1 MKAHS
6 QLLIAARILNT
17 YSDFSACL
25 TLLSSKGEA
34 HLYCRNHQILYVELP
49 DHFPSAW
56 LKQHHSEA
64 PAEGVKDTSGE
75 EKVKA
80 LIPILEKPDLAAA
93 LSEETKNRLRDFLS
107 GELKKCELKP
117 EPLLDSLGLLT
128 LGQMFFECTGDF
140 LRDFPVDELCSS
152 DSMQFQLAPDFQEKS
167 HRIQIG
173 PQEGYL
179 LSRLDQP
186 MKLKEIFSTVPW
198 GEDIVKRGILILW
211 SFGVINSPTL
221 GQLLPKAGLPGARQQ
236 AADQG
241 PSFEQEVHTVN
252 QTYEG
257 LSRKDYY
264 ALLGVSGSS
273 RIPEIKAAYYK
284 LAKQFHPDRFYGV
297 EDPVVREKIDI
308 IFTAINVA
316 YETLKNAR
324 TRQEYDNA
332 PLEKKSIP
340 TATVK
345 SMTESTSNIGPEA
358 LAKMAEDYYRK
369 ALKAHE
375 AGDYVQA
382 AQFLKS
388 ATQISPKVA
397 KFWRQ
402 LGASM
407 ARNPQWRKEAEES
420 FQRAI
425 ELEPKNQE
433 NHLGLGYLYKTS
445 GLKLRARK
453 HFQTV
458 LEMDPYNEIAAREL
472 NELDEGGT
480 PFKPPSPKKTP
491 QKGKLGGLFNKK
503 K

>member
-1 MKAHS
+1 MKAQS

-17 YSDFSACL
+17 YSDFSARL

-34 HLYCRNHQILYVELP
+34 HLYCRNHQILYAELP
-49 DHFPSAW
+49 DGFPSSW
-56 LKQHHSEA
+56 LKLHSEEA
-64 PAEGVKDTSGE
+64 AKAAKSPTGE
-75 EKVKA
+75 EKVNA
-80 LIPILEKPDLAAA
+80 LIPILEKPELAAA
-93 LSEETKNRLRDFLS
+93 LSEETKKKLREFLS

-117 EPLLDSLGLLT
+117 EPLLDSLGIMT

-140 LRDFPVDELCSS
+140 MQDFPVDELITSEGI
-152 DSMQFQLAPDFQEKS
+152 QFQLAPDFQEKS
-167 HRIQIG
+167 RRIQIG

-198 GEDIVKRGILILW
+198 GEEIVKRGILILW
-211 SFGVINSPTL
+211 SFGVIDSAVL
-221 GQLLPKAGLPGARQQ
+221 GQFLPKAGLSGLKQQ
-236 AADQG
+236 MEKG
-241 PSFEQEVHTVN
+241 PSFEQELYTVN
-252 QTYEG
+252 QTYDG

-273 RIPEIKAAYYK
+273 RLPEIKAAYYK

-340 TATVK
+340 TTTVK
-345 SMTESTSNIGPEA
+345 SMAESASNISPEA
-358 LAKMAEDYYRK
+358 LTKMAEDYYRK

-375 AGDYVQA
+375 AGDYEQA

-402 LGASM
+402 LGASL

-425 ELEPKNQE
+425 ELEPKNQD

-453 HFQTV
+453 HFQAV

-472 NELDEGGT
+472 NELDEGGSARR
-480 PFKPPSPKKTP
+480 PAPRKPP

-503 K
+503 